1 MSLTQATA
9 APGQVAPNATATKV
23 AAIAAALLA
32 LSLFMTVA
40 VIDVPREPSDQELLT
55 WWQDSGNR
63 WAGVM
68 SGAWAVLV
76 AVTIPVVMNHLQ
88 RLGAATRSPQW
99 LSFARSMGGAVTAVW
114 LVTGAAR
121 ATLGHLVDT
130 MNEPLP
136 GVDVLRYA
144 TGLNYTLLG
153 QSGMAVLALCIVAVS
168 VVVLRT
174 GVFGRW
180 LGYLG
185 GVCAAVMVAAVVVQ
199 LGAFTT
205 PMAILWALCL
215 AVAIWRGPS
224 ADAS

>member
-1 MSLTQATA
+1 MSLTKAPAATEYA
-9 APGQVAPNATATKV
+9 APSATATKV
-23 AAIAAALLA
+23 AATSAALLA
-32 LSLFMTVA
+32 VSLFMTVA
-40 VIDVPREPSDQELLT
+40 VINVPHGASDQELLT

-68 SGAWAVLV
+68 SGMWALIV

-88 RLGAATRSPQW
+88 RLDAATRAPQW

-121 ATLGHLVDT
+121 GTLGHLVDT

-136 GVDVLRYA
+136 GVDVLRFS
-144 TGLNYTLLG
+144 TGINYTLLG
-153 QSGMAVLALCIVAVS
+153 QSGMAVLALCMLAVS

-185 GVCAAVMVAAVVVQ
+185 GACSAVMIAAVAAQ
-199 LGAFTT
+199 YGAFTT
-205 PMAILWALCL
+205 PLAILWALCL
-215 AVAIWRGPS
+215 AVAIWRQPAG
-224 ADAS
+224 DAS